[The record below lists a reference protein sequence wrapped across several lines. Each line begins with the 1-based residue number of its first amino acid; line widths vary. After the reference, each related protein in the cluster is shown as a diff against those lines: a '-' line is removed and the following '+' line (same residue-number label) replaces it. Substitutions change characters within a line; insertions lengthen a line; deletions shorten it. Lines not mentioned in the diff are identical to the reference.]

1 MNAEAE
7 PIRYPFA
14 ERPEDGTPLEIL
26 PGLRWLRL
34 PLPFQLSHINVW
46 LIREDTGWALVDTG
60 LFTKTTR
67 GIWNEILEHALGG
80 ERLTRIVVT
89 HLHPDHS
96 GCAGWLAE
104 RFNVKLWMT
113 RAEYLLCRILV
124 ADTGKPAP
132 EAGVRFYHAAGF
144 PQRAMEAY
152 VEHFGGFGRV
162 VAPLPESYH
171 RLVQGQAVTIGDFEW
186 RVLVG
191 HGHSPEHACLYD
203 AERNVLIAG
212 DQILPT
218 ISPNVSV
225 YPTEPD
231 ADPLGDWFES
241 IDRFKQHLPGD
252 VLVLP
257 AHGKPFTGAHTRLD
271 QLREEH
277 RQGLDGL
284 RALCR
289 EPQRAVDV
297 FPALFKS
304 KISDSNLL
312 MAAGEALSHLHYLEA
327 SGEMQRS
334 RDSAGVDWWSVTST

>member
-1 MNAEAE
+1 MDSEAE
-7 PIRYPFA
+7 PIRYPL
-14 ERPEDGTPLEIL
+14 EGRPRDGTLMEIL
-26 PGLRWLRL
+26 PGLHWLRL

-46 LIREDTGWALVDTG
+46 LIREGDGWALVDTG
-60 LFTKTTR
+60 LFTRTTR
-67 GIWNEILEHALGG
+67 SLWNGLLEDTLGG
-80 ERLTRIVVT
+80 EPLTRVIVT

-104 RFNVKLWMT
+104 RFGVQLWMT
-113 RAEYLLCRILV
+113 RAEYLLCRILI

-132 EAGVRFYHAAGF
+132 GAGIRFYRAAGF

-152 VEHFGGFGRV
+152 AEHFGGFGRV
-162 VAPLPESYH
+162 VAPMPESYH
-171 RLVQGQAVTIGDFEW
+171 RLLQGQTVPIGEFNW
-186 RVLVG
+186 QILVG

-231 ADPLGDWFES
+231 ADPLADWFDS
-241 IDRFKQHLPGD
+241 IDRFKERLPDD

-257 AHGKPFTGAHTRLD
+257 AHGKPFTGAHTRLE

-277 RQGLDGL
+277 RQGLDSL

-289 EPQRAVDV
+289 EPRRAVDV

-304 KISDSNLL
+304 DISDSNLL
-312 MAAGEALSHLHYLEA
+312 MAAGEALSHLHYLEYR
-327 SGEMQRS
+327 GEILREA
-334 RDSAGVDWWSVTST
+334 DADGVDWYRMA